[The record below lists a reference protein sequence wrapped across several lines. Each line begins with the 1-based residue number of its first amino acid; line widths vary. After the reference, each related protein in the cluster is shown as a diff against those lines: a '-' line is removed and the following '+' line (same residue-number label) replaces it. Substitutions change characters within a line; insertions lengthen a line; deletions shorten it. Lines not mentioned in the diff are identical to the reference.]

1 MHETAQLASLVRS
14 IAEGLVIVS
23 DDGLSDQGGEVVV
36 VVPAD
41 TFHGNG
47 NVCGRDGVVTN
58 SHVGA
63 DELRLLLGEQ
73 VGTSLG
79 AGSRELVEVLV
90 GHLDELLVRDTT
102 STDQD
107 HTIGSVVVLDVVHE
121 LGSGDI
127 TDVLAGTEDGSSER
141 LALVS
146 GSVEVIEDDLLN
158 LLLNLLG
165 LSEDDIALPLDSL
178 LLELGVLEN
187 ILEDVDGLGHVL
199 VQRLREVDGVLALF
213 VDLASVSDHG
223 PQHISGLRTEV

>member
-14 IAEGLVIVS
+14 IAKGLVVVS
-23 DDGLSDQGGEVVV
+23 DDGLSDQSGEVVI

-47 NVCGRDGVVTN
+47 NVGGRDGVVTN

-63 DELRLLLGEQ
+63 DELGLLLREQ

-121 LGSGDI
+121 LGSRDI
-127 TDVLAGTEDGSSER
+127 TDVLAGTEDSSSER

-146 GSVEVIEDDLLN
+146 CSVEVIEDDLLN

-178 LLELGVLEN
+178 LLKLGVLEN
-187 ILEDVDGLGHVL
+187 VLEDVDGLGHVL
-199 VQRLREVDGVLALF
+199 VQRLGEVDGVLALF
-213 VDLASVSDHG
+213 VDWALTSDDG
-223 PQHISGLRTEV
+223 LRGISGLRTEV